1 VSGAVVRRLLWDV
14 RVRFPLI
21 LLFVALWGFAL
32 VALFA
37 NADDTTRTAG
47 LGGNVSVAFRLAGLD
62 PLTIWTVLGQ
72 THPVFLVT
80 AFLFV
85 IGLGVR
91 SVAGELEGGGL
102 DLSLAR
108 PITRVRYLGSH
119 LVVLIPGAAL
129 LAVAYVIGTVTADR
143 IFGPP
148 GAPLQIDRM
157 LLAAVQ
163 AWVLFASIGVLTLVV
178 STLMSERGRALAVS
192 IGIVLVMYVG
202 NFLFALWEPLRP
214 LTRVTLFWWFSPGP
228 TIQNGDFPWTNVL
241 VLTGCSVVGA
251 IVALRVFR
259 VRDLAR

>member
-1 VSGAVVRRLLWDV
+1 
-14 RVRFPLI
+14 VRFPLI

-37 NADDTTRTAG
+37 SADDQTRTAG

-72 THPVFLVT
+72 THPVFLV
-80 AFLFV
+80 ASFLFV
-85 IGLGVR
+85 IALGVR
-91 SVAGELEGGGL
+91 SVAGELEGGAL
-102 DLSLAR
+102 DLTLAR

-119 LVVLIPGAAL
+119 LTVLIPGAAL
-129 LAVAYVIGTVTADR
+129 LALAYVVGTVTADR
-143 IFGPP
+143 LFSPPGPP
-148 GAPLQIDRM
+148 LQVDRM

-163 AWVLFASIGVLTLVV
+163 AGVLFASIGVLTLLV
-178 STLMSERGRALAVS
+178 SALMSERGRALAVS

-214 LTRVTLFWWFSPGP
+214 FTRVTLFWWFSPGP

-241 VLTGCSVVGA
+241 VLTGVAIVGA
-251 IVALRVFR
+251 VASLAVFR
-259 VRDLAR
+259 RRDLAR